1 MQSQQEAAVK
11 KSKRELEKIYKNGL
25 AIYQESSPMS
35 EKNKLAVQL
44 FKIAAQEGYLPAQ
57 IYLSGCYFQGI
68 GVRKNIKAA
77 QKWYTLI
84 AEQGII
90 SVQYKLATSYL
101 HSNDS
106 GIPDIDKCIYWLKR
120 VISNRE
126 AIEVIDE
133 QEYRYTVHGRELSS
147 SEIKQEAINLLVSLT
162 CKSIEIEAL
171 QHDPPDLRSPEEI
184 ESLLNAKINPSAL
197 RELGLSYYNQE
208 QFSFSSN
215 DKKALYCGNY
225 RIQNTAFPEICKSA
239 PPAKLP
245 SCYPSMSNINSRCV
259 QKKPGT

>member
-1 MQSQQEAAVK
+1 MGDSLQDAYTAVFNPVEDDEAVLANAGAEVEEFLDPAAKLMRFTDYDFTKQAEDVQE
-11 KSKRELEKIYKNGL
+11 N
-25 AIYQESSPMS
+25 
-35 EKNKLAVQL
+35 
-44 FKIAAQEGYLPAQ
+44 
-57 IYLSGCYFQGI
+57 
-68 GVRKNIKAA
+68 
-77 QKWYTLI
+77 
-84 AEQGII
+84 
-90 SVQYKLATSYL
+90 
-101 HSNDS
+101 
-106 GIPDIDKCIYWLKR
+106 
-120 VISNRE
+120 
-126 AIEVIDE
+126 
-133 QEYRYTVHGRELSS
+133 